1 MANKK
6 ITFDPEAGVAYPC
19 NFVMNGGANFTG
31 TFEVVDTS
39 NTGFNFSTTNA
50 VGIATTT
57 GWTGSSQMTKSV
69 SIGSTG
75 FPVAT
80 FSVGIDT
87 TSATAGKITI
97 SLGSTATRTLSEG
110 RYVYDVIVSSG
121 ATFYKIV
128 DGTSLV
134 RPGISSCLLYT
145 SPSPR
150 DLSTSRM
157 PSSA

>member
-6 ITFDPEAGVAYPC
+6 ITFDPEAGVGYPC
-19 NFVMNGGANFTG
+19 NFIMNGGANFTG

-39 NTGFNFSTTNA
+39 NTGYNFSTTNA

-121 ATFYKIV
+121 ATF
-128 DGTSLV
+128 
-134 RPGISSCLLYT
+134 
-145 SPSPR
+145 
-150 DLSTSRM
+150 
-157 PSSA
+157 

>member
-19 NFVMNGGANFTG
+19 NFIMNGGANFTG

-39 NTGFNFSTTNA
+39 NTGYNFSTTNA

-57 GWTGSSQMTKSV
+57 GWTGSAQMTKSV

-97 SLGSTATRTLSEG
+97 SL
-110 RYVYDVIVSSG
+110 
-121 ATFYKIV
+121 
-128 DGTSLV
+128 
-134 RPGISSCLLYT
+134 
-145 SPSPR
+145 
-150 DLSTSRM
+150 
-157 PSSA
+157 

>member
-1 MANKK
+1 MATKK
-6 ITFDPEAGVAYPC
+6 ITFDPEAGVAAAAY
-19 NFVMNGGANFTG
+19 VVINGGANFTG

-39 NTGFNFSTTNA
+39 NTGWNFSTTNS

-75 FPVAT
+75 YPVAT

-87 TSATAGKITI
+87 TSSTAGKITI

-121 ATFYKIV
+121 ATFYRIV
-128 DGTSLV
+128 DGTILV
-134 RPGISSCLLYT
+134 QPGISS
-145 SPSPR
+145 
-150 DLSTSRM
+150 
-157 PSSA
+157 AI

>member
-19 NFVMNGGANFTG
+19 NFIMNGGANFTG

-50 VGIATTT
+50 VGIGTTT

-75 FPVAT
+75 FPAAT
-80 FSVGIDT
+80 FVVGVDT
-87 TSATAGKITI
+87 TSSTAGKITI

-121 ATFYKIV
+121 ATFYRIV
-128 DGTSLV
+128 DGTILV
-134 RPGISSCLLYT
+134 QPGISS
-145 SPSPR
+145 
-150 DLSTSRM
+150 
-157 PSSA
+157 AI

>member
-19 NFVMNGGANFTG
+19 NFIMNGGANFTG

-39 NTGFNFSTTNA
+39 NTGYNFSTTNA

-57 GWTGSSQMTKSV
+57 GWTGSAQMTKSV

-110 RYVYDVIVSSG
+110 RY
-121 ATFYKIV
+121 
-128 DGTSLV
+128 
-134 RPGISSCLLYT
+134 CLLYT

-150 DLSTSRM
+150 D
-157 PSSA
+157 

>member
-6 ITFDPEAGVAYPC
+6 ITFDPESGVAYAA
-19 NFVMNGGANFTG
+19 NFVLNGGSDFTG

-39 NTGFNFSTTNA
+39 GTGWNFSTTNS

-57 GWTGSSQMTKSV
+57 GWTGSSQMTKSI

-75 FPVAT
+75 FPAAT
-80 FSVGIDT
+80 FVVGIDT
-87 TSATAGKITI
+87 TSATAGKFTI

-121 ATFYKIV
+121 STFYRIV
-128 DGTSLV
+128 DGTILV
-134 RPGISSCLLYT
+134 QPGISS
-145 SPSPR
+145 
-150 DLSTSRM
+150 
-157 PSSA
+157 AI